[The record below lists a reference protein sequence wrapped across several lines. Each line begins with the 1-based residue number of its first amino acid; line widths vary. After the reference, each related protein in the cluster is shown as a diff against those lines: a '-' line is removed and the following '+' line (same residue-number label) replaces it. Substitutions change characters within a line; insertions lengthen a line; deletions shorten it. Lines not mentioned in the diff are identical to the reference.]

1 MSDYVLGSTNQN
13 TESQIRSTNDQM
25 VKPTVQNSPQS
36 SNISDKVKSLHDN
49 SGICIDPVQKSDKT
63 DQEQPV
69 GDPLRTD
76 LPEENVLSQIP
87 RDLFSNSLNSTSEAE
102 PFFATDQND
111 VSELKQPTTANVH
124 ADESLF
130 SHVIKTRQDGSRANA
145 KDGKKG
151 ILSNKK
157 IKLPSQFLLFLR
169 QLVAS
174 FFTHTNLGAIMP
186 KTASYL
192 GPCYPCSMPI
202 PYLILGLISTFPF
215 FYGLTVI
222 MQVPHL
228 LSGALSVTT
237 FFILNGICG
246 FRGIAKI
253 CASFSNSRTDQDLH
267 SLVSVLYVILLVA
280 CLETLR
286 EVCGTDISRVP
297 LFFAS
302 CCMLSALSGC
312 SLSLGLTADPVNS
325 FGSLSLRGLIFSS
338 IITAAAVYCSFPP
351 LAATSLIGIALLLR
365 LLLGIYINHQ
375 ALLISRP
382 IVCGCQLMVLLA
394 LLLYV
399 IIAAARHII

>member
-1 MSDYVLGSTNQN
+1 M
-13 TESQIRSTNDQM
+13 
-25 VKPTVQNSPQS
+25 
-36 SNISDKVKSLHDN
+36 
-49 SGICIDPVQKSDKT
+49 
-63 DQEQPV
+63 
-69 GDPLRTD
+69 
-76 LPEENVLSQIP
+76 
-87 RDLFSNSLNSTSEAE
+87 
-102 PFFATDQND
+102 
-111 VSELKQPTTANVH
+111 
-124 ADESLF
+124 
-130 SHVIKTRQDGSRANA
+130 
-145 KDGKKG
+145 
-151 ILSNKK
+151 
-157 IKLPSQFLLFLR
+157 
-169 QLVAS
+169 
-174 FFTHTNLGAIMP
+174 
-186 KTASYL
+186 
-192 GPCYPCSMPI
+192 
-202 PYLILGLISTFPF
+202 
-215 FYGLTVI
+215 
-222 MQVPHL
+222 
-228 LSGALSVTT
+228 
-237 FFILNGICG
+237 
-246 FRGIAKI
+246 
-253 CASFSNSRTDQDLH
+253 
-267 SLVSVLYVILLVA
+267 ILLVA